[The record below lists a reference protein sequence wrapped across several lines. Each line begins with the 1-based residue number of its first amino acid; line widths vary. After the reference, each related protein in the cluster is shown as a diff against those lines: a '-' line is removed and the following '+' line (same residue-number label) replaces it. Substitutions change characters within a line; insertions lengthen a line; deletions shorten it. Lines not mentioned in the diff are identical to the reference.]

1 MADKKTAGLQASVLP
16 VNGGGDDRF
25 SEPQRIFWSRRRE
38 STSVNGVCQALTTTS
53 SISDGEGGI
62 KEHNWR
68 ILVVE
73 NGWKVR
79 GWRV

>member
-1 MADKKTAGLQASVLP
+1 
-16 VNGGGDDRF
+16 
-25 SEPQRIFWSRRRE
+25 
-38 STSVNGVCQALTTTS
+38 VCQALTTTS

-62 KEHNWR
+62 KEHNCR

-73 NGWKVR
+73 NGRKVR